1 MSELLDRAAYRNRWA
16 DAYRELRARHPDLG
30 LRFDRVRRASAES
43 WDRDERLTDA
53 AIYERVEELT
63 R

>member
-16 DAYRELRARHPDLG
+16 DAYRDLVNKNPDLG
-30 LRFDRVRRASAES
+30 LRFERIRRASAES

-53 AIYERVEELT
+53 AIYERVEGLI